1 MNKSILIVDDELSM
15 REFLD
20 ILLTEEGYHVM
31 TAANCDDAV
40 RLFGNKGVPVVLTDL
55 KMHGGSG
62 IDLLRKVKEVLPE
75 TEVIIMTAY
84 ASTDS
89 AVEAIKCGAYDYIVK
104 PFKIDEIK
112 LLVKKVFEKI
122 RLEYENKLLKKELK
136 ESNNFSDIV
145 GLSSGMQEIF
155 RLIRKVAPTRSNVLI
170 TGESGTGKEL
180 VARAIHFNSKR
191 SDQTFV
197 TLNCG
202 AMPGTLLESELFGH
216 VKGAFTGAVSS
227 KPGLFEL
234 ADKGS
239 IFLDEIGDMPLAL
252 QVKLLRVIQE
262 REFRNVGS
270 TEPLKTDVRI
280 IAASNKNLEKA
291 IEDGEFREDLYYR
304 LNVIRIKLP
313 PLRERKEDITPLVNY
328 FIEKYNKELERNI
341 KKMSSEALQVLEN
354 YQFHG
359 NVRELGNIVE
369 RAVAIEKGDVIMVES
384 FPDEVRAGTRQ
395 DFLSVTELPAEGVD
409 IEKVIETV
417 EKDLILKALN
427 RTNGVKTRAA
437 KLLNVS
443 FRSFRYRLAKYG
455 LDDEQELESGIW
467 KSEN

>member
-1 MNKSILIVDDELSM
+1 MDKNILVVDDELSM
-15 REFLD
+15 REFLE
-20 ILLTEEGYHVM
+20 ILLAEEGYHVQ
-31 TAANCDDAV
+31 TAANCDDAIK
-40 RLFGNKGVPVVLTDL
+40 LFGNKGVPLVITDL
-55 KMHGGSG
+55 KMPGESG
-62 IDLLRKVKEVLPE
+62 IELLRKVKDVLPE
-75 TEVIIMTAY
+75 TEVIMMTAY

-89 AVEAIKCGAYDYIVK
+89 AVEAMKCGAYDYIVK

-112 LLVKKVFEKI
+112 LLINKAFEKI

-136 ESNNFSDIV
+136 ESSNFDEIV
-145 GLSSGMQEIF
+145 GLSSSMQATF
-155 RLIRKVAPTRSNVLI
+155 RLIKKVAPTRSNVLI

-191 SDQTFV
+191 SEKTFV

-202 AMPGTLLESELFGH
+202 AMPGNLLESELFGH

-239 IFLDEIGDMPLAL
+239 IFFDEIGDMPLVL

-270 TEPLKTDVRI
+270 TEDIKTNVRI

-291 IEDGEFREDLYYR
+291 IEDGEFREDLFYR
-304 LNVIRIKLP
+304 LNVIQIKLS
-313 PLRERKEDITPLVNY
+313 PLRERKDDIAPLVNH
-328 FIEKYNKELERNI
+328 FIAKHNKELERNI
-341 KKMSSEALQVLEN
+341 RKISSEALQVLER
-354 YQFHG
+354 YPFQG
-359 NVRELGNIVE
+359 NVRELANIIE
-369 RAVAIEKGDVIMVES
+369 RAVALEQGDVIMPES
-384 FPDEVRAGTRQ
+384 FPDEVREVTKQ
-395 DFLSVTELPAEGVD
+395 NLLSVTELPTDGVD
-409 IEKVIETV
+409 IEKVMEAV

-427 RTNGVKTRAA
+427 MTNGVKTRAA
-437 KLLNVS
+437 KLLKVS

-455 LDDEQELESGIW
+455 LDDEQVTEERRQ
-467 KSEN
+467 KAEN